1 MNIIDYIPVGRNNAV
16 SREMLSVAT
25 GLDDRTIRNMIHE
38 SRRESPILNMQDG
51 RGYFLPD
58 LNDSV
63 EVDLLET
70 YVRQENA
77 RLRNMIH
84 ESRRESPIL
93 NMQDGRG
100 YFLPDLNDSVE
111 VDLLETYVR
120 QENARLKSIGWSL
133 MGARRALKDVQV
145 NGQRA
150 VR

>member
-77 RLRNMIH
+77 RLR
-84 ESRRESPIL
+84 
-93 NMQDGRG
+93 
-100 YFLPDLNDSVE
+100 
-111 VDLLETYVR
+111 
-120 QENARLKSIGWSL
+120 SIGWSL

-145 NGQRA
+145 NDQRA